1 MKIKSTY
8 PLYIPCLISLA
19 AGPVMGRDDTGPVTI
34 TEVVVTARRAEES
47 LQKVPLSITALG
59 AKDLEAAGISSVED
73 IAALTPGF
81 SFRNGFGRGFQRPVI
96 RGMANIGGA
105 ANAAF
110 FIDGIYVNGPIS
122 GYNIDNLERVEV
134 IRGPQS
140 ALFGR
145 STFAGA
151 INYVTRK
158 PTDDFE
164 GSIKATAGNYG
175 HQDISMWASGPIID
189 GVLRFQMNGNY
200 YNRDGQYTNLV
211 SGKKDVGG
219 ERTKSI
225 GTVLDWQP
233 VDWFDA
239 TLRANYSLNDDEQP
253 AIVRLGG
260 PGTGLS
266 ADEVRNCYQ
275 PTAGTRRRGYFCGQ
289 VPTPDFVSMNTQE
302 FDAAGIEQ
310 GQQTKLF
317 RSSLVMNAYLSDYTF
332 SSTTSWDRITND
344 VASDQD
350 YSATRG
356 FGGAFETLAANGE
369 DSWSQELR
377 VASARNGRLRWQAGL
392 YTYENNP
399 DPTALAANLVANLV
413 AGQPDL
419 PAVFTP
425 QSVDS
430 STRNEAA
437 FAMVEFDLLDQ
448 LTLTAEGRYA
458 KDTIHTGGRSA
469 FAKSANA
476 GFIPGSYSADCTVT
490 NTPNAANPNRQTLT
504 CGNPYVSDVS
514 FTNFLPRFTAT
525 WLASDSM
532 TYYAQYAKGNKP
544 GGFNVD
550 SQNARTQPT
559 DRANLRTLG
568 LQSFDEE
575 EADSY
580 EIGFKSLLFDRRVQ
594 LNTALYFIDWTN
606 QQLTQTSSVSE
617 EGRPIGSATQ
627 PQFLTSYTANLG
639 KSQIRGIET
648 EMLAALGQHWDLRLT
663 YAYQDAQI
671 KQYFSSD
678 QADLVFAGPY
688 TGCVAGSQC
697 YADYLAAG
705 DLSGNVV
712 PRVPKHLASASLSA
726 SYPLGSW
733 GTLSWRTDYSY
744 EASRFVQVHNLME
757 SGDSNVVNMRLG
769 VEHGAWTAT
778 LWADNLTDDDTSI
791 DTIRTVD
798 PTIFLVVPVQPPL
811 PGTVTA
817 TNARDFGVTLPLRRM
832 YGLTLSYKF

>member
-1 MKIKSTY
+1 MKPTY
-8 PLYIPCLISLA
+8 PLYLPCLISLA
-19 AGPVMGRDDTGPVTI
+19 ATPAFSQDQTEPITI
-34 TEVVVTARRAEES
+34 TEIVVTARRAEES

-105 ANAAF
+105 ANASF
-110 FIDGIYVNGPIS
+110 FIDGVYVNGPIS

-158 PTDDFE
+158 PTDEFE
-164 GSIKATAGNYG
+164 GSIKATTGNYN
-175 HQDISMWASGPIID
+175 HQDVSFWASGPLLD
-189 GVLRFQMNGNY
+189 GVLRFQVNGNY
-200 YNRDGQYTNLV
+200 YNRDGQHMNRA
-211 SGKKDVGG
+211 SGKEDVGG
-219 ERTKSI
+219 ERTKSF
-225 GTVLDWQP
+225 GTQLSWTP

-260 PGTGLS
+260 PGTGFTG
-266 ADEVRNCYQ
+266 DEVRNCYQ
-275 PTAGTRRRGYFCGQ
+275 PAAGTRRRGYFCGEA
-289 VPTPDFVSMNTQE
+289 PTPDFVSMNTQE

-317 RSSLVMNAYLSDYTF
+317 RSSLVLNAYLNDYTF
-332 SSTTSWDRITND
+332 TSTTSWDRITDD

-350 YSATRG
+350 YSAARG
-356 FGGAFETLAANGE
+356 FGGAFETLTSTGQDA
-369 DSWSQELR
+369 WSQELR
-377 VASARNGRLRWQAGL
+377 VASPRNGRLRWQAGL
-392 YTYENNP
+392 YTYESNP
-399 DPTALAANLVANLV
+399 DTTAIAANLVANPV

-419 PAVFTP
+419 PAVFTT
-425 QSVDS
+425 QAVDS
-430 STRNEAA
+430 STQNEAA

-458 KDTIHTGGRSA
+458 KDTIHTGGRSV
-469 FAKSANA
+469 FSKSSNT
-476 GFIPGSYSADCTVT
+476 GFVPGSYSADCSVAS
-490 NTPNAANPNRQTLT
+490 TPNAANPNRQTLN
-504 CGNPYVSDVS
+504 CANPYLSDVS
-514 FTNFLPRFTAT
+514 FTNFLPRITAT
-525 WLASDSM
+525 WLASDVM

-544 GGFNVD
+544 GGFNAD
-550 SQNARTQPT
+550 SQNARIRPA
-559 DRANLRTLG
+559 DRDNLQTLG

-580 EIGFKSLLFDRRVQ
+580 EIGLKSQLFERRMQ

-606 QQLTQTSSVSE
+606 QQLTQTAPVAE
-617 EGRPIGSATQ
+617 EGQPVGSVTQ

-639 KSQIRGIET
+639 QSQIRGIET

-663 YAYQDAQI
+663 YAYQDAEI
-671 KQYFSSD
+671 ERYFSSD
-678 QADLVFAGPY
+678 QADLIFAGPY
-688 TGCVAGSQC
+688 TNCVTGSQC

-705 DLSGNVV
+705 DLSGNVL

-726 SYPLGSW
+726 AYPIGSW
-733 GTLSWRTDYSY
+733 GTLTWRTDYSY
-744 EASRFVQVHNLME
+744 ESSRFVQVHNLME

-769 VEHGAWTAT
+769 LESGAWSTT
-778 LWADNLTDDDTSI
+778 LWVDNLTDDDTAV

-798 PTIFLVVPVQPPL
+798 PAAFLIVPVQPPL

-817 TNARDFGVTLPLRRM
+817 TNARDFGVTLPLKRM
-832 YGLTLSYKF
+832 YGVTVSYKF